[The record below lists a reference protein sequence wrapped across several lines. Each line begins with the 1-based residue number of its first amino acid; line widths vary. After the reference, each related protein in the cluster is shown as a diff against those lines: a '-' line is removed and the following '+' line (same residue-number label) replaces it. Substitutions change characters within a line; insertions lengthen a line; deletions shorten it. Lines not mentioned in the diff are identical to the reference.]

1 MQGRCAGGCGPP
13 FAGLPGG
20 NFEALRPSQSLQL
33 SDEGGHA
40 ADYRGSATGRSWI
53 RRTEQRARHV
63 LCPPGCGTLLQG
75 VAPPRFS
82 DGSGWLLCVL
92 LMWLTFEGCGIV
104 VRGFSWDG
112 MLLWV
117 RWPAGCLTTADVSL
131 PGGPFG
137 LLFGGGGTCGVG
149 VVSSLTHPRCTVSRW
164 FAVVELLVM
173 GSPVAQGDGPQL
185 WLLWSLVSS
194 APGLGGQPVGTG
206 VRGS

>member
-1 MQGRCAGGCGPP
+1 MQGRCAGSNGLP

-20 NFEALRPSQSLQL
+20 NFEALRPSQSLRL

-40 ADYRGSATGRSWI
+40 ADHRGSATGRSWI
-53 RRTEQRARHV
+53 RRTEQRAWRV

-82 DGSGWLLCVL
+82 DGCGWLFCVF
-92 LMWLTFEGCGIV
+92 LMWLTFGGCGLV

-112 MLLWV
+112 MLLRV
-117 RWPAGCLTTADVSL
+117 QWPAGYLTTADVSL

-149 VVSSLTHPRCTVSRW
+149 VVSLLTCPHCTVSSRL
-164 FAVVELLVM
+164 VVVCLVM
-173 GSPVAQGDGPQL
+173 GSPVAQVPTRSFGCW
-185 WLLWSLVSS
+185 WLGAFVL
-194 APGLGGQPVGTG
+194 AGLGGFPDAEG

>member
-1 MQGRCAGGCGPP
+1 MQGRCAGGSCPP

-40 ADYRGSATGRSWI
+40 ADHRGSATGRSWI
-53 RRTEQRARHV
+53 RRTEQRAWHV

-82 DGSGWLLCVL
+82 DGCGWLVCVF
-92 LMWLTFEGCGIV
+92 LMWLSFGGCGLV
-104 VRGFSWDG
+104 VRGFGWDG
-112 MLLWV
+112 MLLRV
-117 RWPAGCLTTADVSL
+117 EWPAGCLTTADVSL
-131 PGGPFG
+131 SGGPFG
-137 LLFGGGGTCGVG
+137 LLFGEGRTFGVG
-149 VVSSLTHPRCTVSRW
+149 VVSLLTHPRCTVSRW
-164 FAVVELLVM
+164 FVGFLVM

-185 WLLWSLVSS
+185 WLLGSLVSS

>member
-1 MQGRCAGGCGPP
+1 MQGRCAGSNGLP

-40 ADYRGSATGRSWI
+40 ADHRGSATGRSWI
-53 RRTEQRARHV
+53 RRTEQRAWRV

-82 DGSGWLLCVL
+82 DGCGWLFCVFL
-92 LMWLTFEGCGIV
+92 VGLTFGGCGAV
-104 VRGFSWDG
+104 FRGFGWDG
-112 MLLWV
+112 MLLRV

-137 LLFGGGGTCGVG
+137 LLFEEGGTCGVG
-149 VVSSLTHPRCTVSRW
+149 VVSSLTLPHCTVSRW
-164 FAVVELLVM
+164 FVVVGLVM
-173 GSPVAQGDGPQL
+173 GSPVAQGTGPQL
-185 WLLWSLVSS
+185 WLLVVGCCV
-194 APGLGGQPVGTG
+194 AAGLGGRPDARG
-206 VRGS
+206 VRGP

>member
-1 MQGRCAGGCGPP
+1 MQGRCAGGNGLP

-20 NFEALRPSQSLQL
+20 NFEALRPSQSLRL
-33 SDEGGHA
+33 SEDGGRAGDH
-40 ADYRGSATGRSWI
+40 RGSATGRSWI
-53 RRTEQRARHV
+53 LRAEQRVSRA

-82 DGSGWLLCVL
+82 DGSGWLLCVF

-117 RWPAGCLTTADVSL
+117 RWPAERLTTADVSL

-149 VVSSLTHPRCTVSRW
+149 VVSLLTYPRCTVSRW
-164 FAVVELLVM
+164 FVGFLVM
-173 GSPVAQGDGPQL
+173 GSPVAQGDGQQL
-185 WLLWSLVSS
+185 WLLGSLVAF